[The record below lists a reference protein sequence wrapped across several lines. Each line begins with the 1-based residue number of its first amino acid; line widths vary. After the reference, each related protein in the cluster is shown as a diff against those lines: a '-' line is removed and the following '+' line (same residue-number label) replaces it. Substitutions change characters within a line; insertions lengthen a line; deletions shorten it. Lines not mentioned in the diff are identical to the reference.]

1 MIYAIVFIILAAVA
15 GLKGPT
21 YSCDPALAAV
31 LTPPRPL
38 DGHYEV
44 CTTPSSIDDVLADVG
59 PQGPSY
65 GSVEAIDPL
74 DALGTGGAYDR
85 SALARLYGGR
95 RARVARGW
103 MREGRALVSITLV
116 SPYPNRTL
124 TALVSGTLVVRYT
137 VESREL

>member
-1 MIYAIVFIILAAVA
+1 MIYAIVFIILAAA
-15 GLKGPT
+15 QGPNGPA
-21 YSCDPALAAV
+21 YSCDPALAAL

-38 DGHYEV
+38 VGRYEV
-44 CTTPSSIDDVLADVG
+44 CTTPSSIDDVLADAG
-59 PQGPSY
+59 PLGPTY

-74 DALGTGGAYDR
+74 DALGTGGPYDR

-103 MREGRALVSITLV
+103 MREGNGLVSITLV
-116 SPYPNRTL
+116 SPHPNRTL